1 MACKNSLGRC
11 RAEPDSAERR
21 HTADETVGQ
30 HRHTFQRTAEED
42 AAEPGNIET
51 AQLRQHVQCIGRVGL
66 IFCDAAMDG
75 VDLPGKPLVRKAR
88 APARHHF
95 DGLAQQHSS
104 HGAGCRGVS
113 DAHLTGSQQ
122 ADARFLLLLHQP
134 DAPADGLHSFSPAHS
149 RAEGEVRCAGGDA
162 AVEDAR
168 DRVARDAH
176 IHRHHLAPGG
186 LCHPA
191 DAGAAGGEVLSH
203 GAGHAAV
210 GLADALGHHTVIGA
224 EHQHRPAG
232 NIQLCAAGE
241 GGGVL
246 DGRFQSAQPAQRL
259 CKAGPV
265 GVRRRPGGFVRRR
278 DGRTEGGEF
287 CLSHGLSCNFQ
298 PRRQSAAA
306 GAYPPSTNAGSPHRN
321 ARLQIRT
328 ATLRRPPAFLP
339 REPRR

>member
-1 MACKNSLGRC
+1 MAGENGLFRRG
-11 RAEPDSAERR
+11 AEPHRAQRR
-21 HTADETVGQ
+21 HAADESVHHDGQ
-30 HRHTFQRTAEED
+30 PFERTAEKH
-42 AAEPGNIET
+42 AAQPGNIKA
-51 AQLRQHVQCIGRVGL
+51 AQRRQHPQRVRGVWVVAGNAAFYRIYFALQSCIGKSR
-66 IFCDAAMDG
+66 AA
-75 VDLPGKPLVRKAR
+75 PGHLGHR
-88 APARHHF
+88 A
-95 DGLAQQHSS
+95 AQQHAG
-104 HGAGCRGVS
+104 HGAGRRCVA
-113 DAHLTGSQQ
+113 DAHLPRRQQ
-122 ADARFLLLLHQP
+122 LCAVLLLRAHQRDARG
-134 DAPADGLHSFSPAHS
+134 DGLHGLCAGQGRAGGKVS
-149 RAEGEVRCAGGDA
+149 RARSNA
-162 AVEDAR
+162 AVRRAGHGCAR
-168 DRVARDAH
+168 NAH
-176 IHRHHLAPGG
+176 IDGHDVAVGRSGHT
-186 LCHPA
+186 A

-232 NIQLCAAGE
+232 NVQLCAAGE

-321 ARLQIRT
+321 ARL
-328 ATLRRPPAFLP
+328 
-339 REPRR
+339 